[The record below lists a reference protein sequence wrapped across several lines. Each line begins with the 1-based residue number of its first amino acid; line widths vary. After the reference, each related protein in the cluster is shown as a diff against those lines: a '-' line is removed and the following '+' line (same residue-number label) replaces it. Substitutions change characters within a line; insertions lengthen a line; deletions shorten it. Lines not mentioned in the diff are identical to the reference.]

1 MQEIFPSFVV
11 KVCMKQIILTGIKH
25 ITSTF
30 IGRIITEMSLPHFNQ
45 CLLRTERTAQE
56 TMSSKSGFED
66 TVSPLHIC
74 LEVDM
79 PWIRHVNLAFPNF

>member
-1 MQEIFPSFVV
+1 MV
-11 KVCMKQIILTGIKH
+11 KVCIKQIILTGIKH
-25 ITSTF
+25 ITVLQHLYEE
-30 IGRIITEMSLPHFNQ
+30 IITEMSLPHFDQ

-56 TMSSKSGFED
+56 TMSLKSGFED

-74 LEVDM
+74 LEVHM